1 MLQERVTPS
10 KAGDEQ
16 FEISAFFSLQ
26 ERRPRILK
34 KDDGFAVIDPKGD
47 FLSGFGSSDGLYFKD
62 TRFISHYE
70 LLIGGVRPI
79 LLSSTLTDDNSM
91 VIADLAN
98 PDLFAG
104 PQLALHHDSI
114 HVNRSKFLSN
124 GICHERIIIRN
135 YTDQQ
140 VSLPVE
146 FRFLSD
152 FADIF
157 EVRGAVRPRRGTML
171 DPVLAEKSATLA
183 YQSLDGRRF
192 KTELVFDP
200 APARIEKNRA
210 IFNMTWAPNQ
220 YHIIFVTIACVDP
233 PAGPPREHYLRSLVS
248 VRRENRGDRLRRT
261 VIVSSNGIFD
271 EAARRAQSDIA
282 MLITR
287 TPNGP
292 YVYAGIP
299 WFSTVFG
306 RDALIT
312 SMLTLWSSPQ
322 LSHGV
327 LSFLAAHQATE
338 ENAANDAEPG
348 KILHETRNGEM
359 AVLGEV
365 PFRHYY
371 GSVDSTLLFVM
382 LAGAYCDRMDDNEFA
397 RQIWPNVERA
407 LDWAKTYGDFDGD
420 GFIEYRRKKDSGLF
434 NQGWKDSHD
443 SIFHKD
449 GRIAE
454 PPIALCEVQG
464 YYYAALLAAAKLATR
479 LDLSEIANGHRKHA
493 EDLRKR
499 FNETFWCEEIDTFA
513 LALDAEKR
521 RCIVRSSNAGH
532 ALFTGIADPELAR
545 RAARTLMDETSMS
558 GWGIRTIAAHEARYN
573 PMSYHNGSVWPH
585 DNAMIALGFARY
597 GYKTHV
603 IRLFEGLFSAA
614 AYNDLRRLPELF
626 CGFPRRPGRGPT
638 YYPVA
643 CSPQAWAAAS
653 LLSLVQ
659 SSLGIWCDPAAR
671 EISLERPTLPKF
683 IDEITLRGVQAGTG
697 VLDLTVRRVGREVA
711 ANAVH
716 RVEGARLI
724 LKS

>member
-10 KAGDEQ
+10 KTGDEQ

-34 KDDGFAVIDPKGD
+34 KGDGFAVIDPKGD
-47 FLSGFGSSDGLYFKD
+47 FLSGFGSSDGFYFQD
-62 TRFISHYE
+62 TRYISHYE
-70 LLIGGVRPI
+70 LLVGSVRPI

-104 PQLALHHDSI
+104 PKLALHHDSI
-114 HVNRSKFLSN
+114 HIHRSKFLSD
-124 GICHERIIIRN
+124 GMCHERIIIRN
-135 YTDQQ
+135 YTDQP
-140 VSLPVE
+140 VTLPVE

-171 DPVLAEKSATLA
+171 DSVMDGNSATLS
-183 YQSLDGRRF
+183 YQSLDGRRL
-192 KTELVFDP
+192 KAALVFDP
-200 APARIEKNRA
+200 APARLEKSRA
-210 IFNMTWAPNQ
+210 VFNMTWAPNE
-220 YHIIFVTIACVDP
+220 YHVIFVTIACIDP
-233 PAGPPREHYLRSLVS
+233 PAGWPREHYLRSLVS
-248 VRRENRGDRLRRT
+248 LRRENRAGRVRRS

-271 EAARRAQSDIA
+271 EAARRAQSDID
-282 MLITR
+282 MLTSR
-287 TPNGP
+287 TPHGP

-312 SMLTLWSSPQ
+312 ALLTLWSNPQ
-322 LSHGV
+322 LAHGV
-327 LSFLAAHQATE
+327 LSYLAAHQAEE
-338 ENAANDAEPG
+338 ENSVNEAEPG
-348 KILHETRNGEM
+348 KVLHETRNGEM
-359 AVLGEV
+359 ALLGEV

-371 GSVDSTLLFVM
+371 GSVDATLLFVI
-382 LAGAYCDRMDDNEFA
+382 LAGAYCDRMDDNDFA

-407 LDWAKTYGDFDGD
+407 LAWAETYGDFDGD
-420 GFIEYRRKKDSGLF
+420 GFIEYRRKTEKGLF

-449 GRIAE
+449 GRLAE
-454 PPIALCEVQG
+454 PPIALCEVQA
-464 YYYAALLAAAKLATR
+464 YYYAALLAGAKVADR
-479 LDLSEIANGHRKHA
+479 LQLPEIAIRHRQHA
-493 EDLRKR
+493 MELRRR
-499 FNETFWCEEIDTFA
+499 FNETFWCEELNTFA
-513 LALDAEKR
+513 LALDADKR
-521 RCIVRSSNAGH
+521 RCSVRSSNAGH

-545 RAARTLMDETSMS
+545 RTARTLMDETSMS
-558 GWGIRTIAAHEARYN
+558 GWGIRTIATHEARYN

-585 DNAMIALGFARY
+585 DNALIALGFARY
-597 GYKTHV
+597 GYKAHV
-603 IRLFEGLFSAA
+603 MRLFEGLFSAA

-659 SSLGIWCDPAAR
+659 SSLGISCDPAAR
-671 EISLERPTLPKF
+671 EISLERPTLPRF
-683 IDEITLRGVQAGTG
+683 IDEITLHGVQAGTG

>member
-1 MLQERVTPS
+1 MLQERVMPS
-10 KAGDEQ
+10 KAGDEH

-34 KDDGFAVIDPKGD
+34 KGDGFAVIDPKGD
-47 FLSGFGSSDGLYFKD
+47 FLSGFGSSDGLFFQD
-62 TRFISHYE
+62 TRYISHYE
-70 LLIGGVRPI
+70 LLIGSVRPI

-104 PQLALHHDSI
+104 TKLALHHYSI
-114 HVNRSKFLSN
+114 HVHRSKFLSD
-124 GICHERIIIRN
+124 GMCHERIIIRN
-135 YTDQQ
+135 YSDQP
-140 VSLPVE
+140 VSLPME

-171 DPVLAEKSATLA
+171 EPVMDGNSVTLS
-183 YQSLDGRRF
+183 YQSLDGRRL
-192 KTELVFDP
+192 KTALVFDP
-200 APARIEKNRA
+200 TPARLEKNRA
-210 IFNMTWAPNQ
+210 VFNMTWAPDE
-220 YHIIFVTIACVDP
+220 YHVIFVTIACIDP
-233 PAGPPREHYLRSLVS
+233 PAGWPREHYLRRLVAL
-248 VRRENRGDRLRRT
+248 RRENRAGRLRRT

-271 EAARRAQSDIA
+271 EAARRAQSDID
-282 MLITR
+282 MLTTR
-287 TPNGP
+287 TPHGP

-312 SMLTLWSSPQ
+312 ALFTLWSNPQ
-322 LSHGV
+322 LAHGV
-327 LSFLAAHQATE
+327 LAYLAAHQADE
-338 ENAANDAEPG
+338 ENPLNDSEPG
-348 KILHETRNGEM
+348 KVLHETRHGEM
-359 AVLGEV
+359 ALLGEV

-371 GSVDSTLLFVM
+371 GSVDATLLFVM
-382 LAGAYCDRMDDNEFA
+382 LAGAYCDRMDDSVCA
-397 RQIWPNVERA
+397 RQIWPHVERA
-407 LDWAKTYGDFDGD
+407 LVWAETYGDFDGD
-420 GFIEYRRKKDSGLF
+420 GFIEYRRKTESGLF

-454 PPIALCEVQG
+454 PPIALCEVQA
-464 YYYAALLAAAKLATR
+464 YYYAALLAAAKMADRLQLPEIATR
-479 LDLSEIANGHRKHA
+479 HRQHA
-493 EDLRKR
+493 MELRRR
-499 FNETFWCEEIDTFA
+499 FNETFWCEELDTFA
-513 LALDAEKR
+513 LALDADKR
-521 RCIVRSSNAGH
+521 RCSVRSSNAGH
-532 ALFTGIADPELAR
+532 ALFTGIADPDLAR
-545 RAARTLMDETSMS
+545 RTARTLMDETSMS

-585 DNAMIALGFARY
+585 DNALIALGFARY

-603 IRLFEGLFSAA
+603 VRLFEGLFSAA

-659 SSLGIWCDPAAR
+659 SALGIWCDPAAR
-671 EISLERPTLPKF
+671 EISLERPTLPRF

-716 RVEGARLI
+716 RIEGARLI